1 MNTNQLNQSTSSLYT
16 IQSCHLKCFTLNH
29 FLLANLTIT
38 YADTR
43 TKKTISII
51 IVFVPYIHKLYICN
65 SKGFQF
71 FSSLVYHYTWDTS
84 LLTSY
89 SITPLSSS
97 WTYYVNT
104 SFSTACGASY
114 QIILC
119 ITYLTTPTTFTAILC
134 SFTPNIKTRPA
145 VSYTHCSF
153 RYHAET
159 SALRTYYFHNS
170 YFTFCYLPQ

>member
-16 IQSCHLKCFTLNH
+16 IQLCHLKCFTLNH

-119 ITYLTTPTTFTAILC
+119 ITYLTTPLHSPQFFVVLPPILKHVPQSLTPIVAFDTMPKPAHSEHTTFI
-134 SFTPNIKTRPA
+134 
-145 VSYTHCSF
+145 TH
-153 RYHAET
+153 T
-159 SALRTYYFHNS
+159 SL
-170 YFTFCYLPQ
+170 LL